1 MQDWVFRL
9 GTSVN
14 STPMHFAAMTHRR
27 IMAHISAR
35 KAPHSGKIIEYCLQ
49 IFDKNYLFFFNYK
62 FDEKRT
68 RKLKC
73 DLKWDESGSLL
84 YTNSARNHLAD
95 EKLFDIFELI
105 YFSL

>member
-49 IFDKNYLFFFNYK
+49 IFDKNYIVFFFDYK
-62 FDEKRT
+62 FNKK
-68 RKLKC
+68 RKLKR
-73 DLKWDESGSLL
+73 DLKWDESRSLL